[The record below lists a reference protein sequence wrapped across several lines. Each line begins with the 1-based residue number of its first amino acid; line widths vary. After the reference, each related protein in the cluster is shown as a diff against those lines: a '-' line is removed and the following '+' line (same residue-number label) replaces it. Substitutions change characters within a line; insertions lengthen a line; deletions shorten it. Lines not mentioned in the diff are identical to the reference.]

1 MNFLDKLTK
10 TATNTYKYTQEKT
23 SKITKIAKLKSL
35 MNEDK
40 QKIDDL
46 YNEIGKEV
54 YENHVREEKV
64 DIVSKIEEICKEI
77 DVYADEIELTR
88 MELLKLKDLKQC
100 KKCSYEMELDFR
112 FCPNCGELQDNQNN
126 KIKEENLK
134 ENIENNEN
142 ENIINNSEIEDDK

>member
-10 TATNTYKYTQEKT
+10 ISSQTYKYTTEKT

-40 QKIDDL
+40 QKVDDL

-54 YENHVREEKV
+54 YENHVREEKI

-77 DVYADEIELTR
+77 DAYAD
-88 MELLKLKDLKQC
+88 
-100 KKCSYEMELDFR
+100 
-112 FCPNCGELQDNQNN
+112 
-126 KIKEENLK
+126 
-134 ENIENNEN
+134 
-142 ENIINNSEIEDDK
+142 

>member
-54 YENHVREEKV
+54 YQNHVREEKI
-64 DIVSKIEEICKEI
+64 DIVSKIEEVCKEI
-77 DVYADEIELTR
+77 DVYADEIEITR
-88 MELLKLKDLKQC
+88 MEILKLKDLKQC
-100 KKCSYEMELDFR
+100 KKCSYEMELDFK
-112 FCPNCGELQDNQNN
+112 FCPSCGEPQNDEN
-126 KIKEENLK
+126 KNIDEKQLEENK
-134 ENIENNEN
+134 NANVTNNNE
-142 ENIINNSEIEDDK
+142 IKDDEK

>member
-112 FCPNCGELQDNQNN
+112 FCPSCGELQDNENK
-126 KIKEENLK
+126 KIKEKQLEENTK
-134 ENIENNEN
+134 NKSD
-142 ENIINNSEIEDDK
+142 IINNTEIEDDE

>member
-54 YENHVREEKV
+54 YENHIREEKV

-112 FCPNCGELQDNQNN
+112 FCPSCGELQDNEN
-126 KIKEENLK
+126 KKIEGKQLEENTK
-134 ENIENNEN
+134 NKSD
-142 ENIINNSEIEDDK
+142 IINNTEIEDDK